1 MLIFEIKLHFVFDD
15 DDHHIMMIEVNN
27 SLTADVCTKMYNIYD
42 NT

>member
-15 DDHHIMMIEVNN
+15 DDDMMIEVNN